1 MAFGSLFS
9 FLTSFMTMDQ
19 LRRVSIVFA
28 VVAFIFAMIT
38 GAILFFVIEPPFLV
52 RIFVALSAIAIGCFA
67 LAGVAAYF
75 EE

>member
-1 MAFGSLFS
+1 
-9 FLTSFMTMDQ
+9 MDQ

-28 VVAFIFAMIT
+28 VVAFILAMIT
-38 GAILFFVIEPPFLV
+38 GAILFFVVEPPFLV
-52 RIFVALSAIAIGCFA
+52 RVFVALSAIAIGCFA

>member
-1 MAFGSLFS
+1 
-9 FLTSFMTMDQ
+9 MDQ
-19 LRRVSIVFA
+19 LRRVSMAFA
-28 VVAFIFAMIT
+28 IVAFVLAIIA
-38 GAILFFVIEPPFLV
+38 GAILFFVIEPPFLA

>member
-1 MAFGSLFS
+1 ME
-9 FLTSFMTMDQ
+9 Q
-19 LRRVSIVFA
+19 LRRVSIAFA
-28 VVAFIFAMIT
+28 AVAFVLAMLT
-38 GAILFFVIEPPFLV
+38 GAILFFVVEPPFLV

>member
-1 MAFGSLFS
+1 
-9 FLTSFMTMDQ
+9 MTMDQ

-67 LAGVAAYF
+67 LAGVVAYF

>member
-1 MAFGSLFS
+1 
-9 FLTSFMTMDQ
+9 MDQ

-28 VVAFIFAMIT
+28 VVAFIFATIT
-38 GAILFFVIEPPFLV
+38 GAVLFFVIEPPFLV

>member
-1 MAFGSLFS
+1 
-9 FLTSFMTMDQ
+9 MDQ
-19 LRRVSIVFA
+19 LRRVSIAFA
-28 VVAFIFAMIT
+28 IIAFILAVIT

-52 RIFVALSAIAIGCFA
+52 RIFVALAAIAIGCFA

>member
-1 MAFGSLFS
+1 
-9 FLTSFMTMDQ
+9 MDQ

>member
-1 MAFGSLFS
+1 
-9 FLTSFMTMDQ
+9 MDQ

-75 EE
+75 EK

>member
-1 MAFGSLFS
+1 
-9 FLTSFMTMDQ
+9 MDQ
-19 LRRVSIVFA
+19 LRRVSIAFA
-28 VVAFIFAMIT
+28 AVAFILALIT

-67 LAGVAAYF
+67 LAGIAAYF

>member
-1 MAFGSLFS
+1 
-9 FLTSFMTMDQ
+9 MDQ
-19 LRRVSIVFA
+19 LRRVSIVVA
-28 VVAFIFAMIT
+28 LVAFILAMVT

-67 LAGVAAYF
+67 LAGIAAYF

>member
-1 MAFGSLFS
+1 
-9 FLTSFMTMDQ
+9 MDQ

-38 GAILFFVIEPPFLV
+38 GAILFFVVEPPFLV
-52 RIFVALSAIAIGCFA
+52 RVFLALSAIAIGCFA
-67 LAGVAAYF
+67 LAGIAAYF

>member
-1 MAFGSLFS
+1 
-9 FLTSFMTMDQ
+9 MDQ

-38 GAILFFVIEPPFLV
+38 GAMLFFVIEPPFLV

-67 LAGVAAYF
+67 LAGIAAYF

>member
-1 MAFGSLFS
+1 
-9 FLTSFMTMDQ
+9 MDQ

-28 VVAFIFAMIT
+28 VVAFIFALIT